1 MRERKKEA
9 EKKGRVVAVGKKN
22 KPTTPQ
28 EKKKLTFQKKKKDAA
43 DEAEAAAKQ
52 LELHTEEASLKAERE
67 RLEALQAGPF
77 IFLFIIFCFL
87 WCATRRP
94 LKKKLARG

>member
-1 MRERKKEA
+1 MQLEKKTNQRRRKRKKNSLS
-9 EKKGRVVAVGKKN
+9 K
-22 KPTTPQ
+22 
-28 EKKKLTFQKKKKDAA
+28 KKKKDAA

-87 WCATRRP
+87 
-94 LKKKLARG
+94 